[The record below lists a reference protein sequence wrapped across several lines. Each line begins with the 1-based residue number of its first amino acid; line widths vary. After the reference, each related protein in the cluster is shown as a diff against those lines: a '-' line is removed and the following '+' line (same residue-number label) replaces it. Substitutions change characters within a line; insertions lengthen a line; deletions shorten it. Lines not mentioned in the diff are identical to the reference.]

1 MEAKAMIEEMKKI
14 GPNEIA
20 VTISVSVSSVHLKL
34 VNKSDKETSRKNT
47 ARYSFVLTVL
57 QHKFRM
63 APDDTLGVCMEIHDH
78 HPTCAGLTPY
88 QQQQWCV
95 GALTNRILNRLIE
108 TELLRP
114 VSLGTI
120 PGGDD
125 KEDEGKYGFPLSDEE
140 IDSLGEVKDRLRD
153 IEESVGS
160 LVEMLDGML
169 GTNALLRHLH
179 SLK

>member
-1 MEAKAMIEEMKKI
+1 MEATAFIEEVRKT
-14 GPNEIA
+14 GSNTFD
-20 VTISVSVSSVHLKL
+20 VTISVSISSFHLK
-34 VNKSDKETSRKNT
+34 VIKKNDKETSRKNT

-95 GALTNRILNRLIE
+95 GALTNRIINRLIE

>member
-14 GPNEIA
+14 GPNDIA
-20 VTISVSVSSVHLKL
+20 VRISVSISNVHLKL
-34 VNKSDKETSRKNT
+34 VDKNDKDTTRKNT

-57 QHKFRM
+57 EHKFRM
-63 APDDTLGVCMEIHDH
+63 APDENLGECMEIHDH

-88 QQQQWCV
+88 QQNQWCV
-95 GALTNRILNRLIE
+95 GALTNRIINRLIE

-114 VSLGTI
+114 FSLGTI
-120 PGGDD
+120 PGGDEE
-125 KEDEGKYGFPLSDEE
+125 EDEGENGFPLSDEE
-140 IDSLGEVKDRLRD
+140 VDSLGEVKDRLRD
-153 IEESVGS
+153 IKGSIGS